1 MTRSSEIAARAAT
14 AYAAA
19 QAQHDARVAAADNVT
34 AAAAAAAAAV
44 ARRRRPITAVNK
56 KKIGNSI

>member
-19 QAQHDARVAAADNVT
+19 QAQHDARVASADNVT
-34 AAAAAAAAAV
+34 AAAAAAAAV